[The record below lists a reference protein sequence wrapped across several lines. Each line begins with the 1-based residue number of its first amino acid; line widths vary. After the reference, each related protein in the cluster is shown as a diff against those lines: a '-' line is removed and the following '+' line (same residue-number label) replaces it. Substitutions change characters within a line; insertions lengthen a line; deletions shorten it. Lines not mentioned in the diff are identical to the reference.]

1 MRIKKGFELRDVCGE
16 FIIVAF
22 GEENID
28 FTSII
33 NLNESAAMLWNS
45 VQGTDFTAQTLADLL
60 CQEYDVDADT
70 ARRDAEDIAA
80 RWREV
85 GLVE

>member
-28 FTSII
+28 FTKII
-33 NLNESAAMLWNS
+33 NLNASAAMLWNA
-45 VQGTDFTAQTLADLL
+45 VIGTDFTAQTLADLL
-60 CQEYDVDADT
+60 CREYDVDADT
-70 ARRDAEDIAA
+70 AMRDAEDIAA
-80 RWREV
+80 RWHEV
-85 GLVE
+85 GLIE

>member
-28 FTSII
+28 FTKII

-45 VQGTDFTAQTLADLL
+45 VIGTDFTPQTLADLL
-60 CQEYDVDADT
+60 CKEYDVDAAT
-70 ARRDAEDIAA
+70 AMHDAEDIAA
-80 RWREV
+80 RWHEV
-85 GLVE
+85 GLIE

>member
-70 ARRDAEDIAA
+70 ARHDAEDIAA